1 MSDDAAPDV
10 VVELPVPARYEL
22 RATTGAYRL
31 GARDL
36 AVRVDGP
43 TSTWRAVRTPDG
55 PGTVRYEQRLGRG
68 ADRVPGPS
76 DPGPGVVRVAAW
88 GPGAG
93 WLVRQAPMAL
103 GLDDDVTGF
112 DDLVAGHPVLGA
124 LHRRRPGWRI
134 GGSGAVLDAIV
145 LSIVSQK
152 VTGLEAKRAWSGI
165 VRRWGEPAPGPAGL
179 RVPPAA
185 ATLADLA
192 YHDLHR
198 LGVERKRAEV
208 VLAAARATVA
218 GRLPA
223 TAEGPWDAAEAAL
236 RRVPG
241 IGVWTAAEVRR
252 IAFGDADAVS
262 YGDYHLSNIVAH
274 NLLGQRRGTD
284 ELMAELLAPFAPHRG
299 RVVRLLELA
308 GTRPERRGP
317 RLAPNGLERR

>member
-1 MSDDAAPDV
+1 MSGSGADAEA
-10 VVELPVPARYEL
+10 ELAVPERYEL
-22 RATTGAYRL
+22 RATTVAYRL

-43 TSTWRAVRTPDG
+43 ASTWRTMRTPDG
-55 PGTVRYEQRLGRG
+55 PGTVRYTQSA
-68 ADRVPGPS
+68 ADL
-76 DPGPGVVRVAAW
+76 VRVSAW
-88 GPGAG
+88 GPGAA
-93 WLVRQAPMAL
+93 WLVAQAPMAL
-103 GLDDDVTGF
+103 GLLDDVEGF
-112 DDLVAGHPVLGA
+112 APLVAGHRVLGP

-134 GGSGAVLDAIV
+134 GGSGALLDAVV

-165 VRRWGEPAPGPAGL
+165 VRRWGEPAPGPADPGL

-185 ATLADLA
+185 ATLAALG
-192 YHDLHR
+192 YHDFHR

-208 VLAAARATVA
+208 ILAAARATAA

-223 TAEGPWDAAEAAL
+223 TVEGPWPEAEVAL

-252 IAFGDADAVS
+252 IALGDADAVS
-262 YGDYHLSNIVAH
+262 YGDYHLPHIVAH
-274 NLLGQRRGTD
+274 NLLGQRRGSD

-317 RLAPNGLERR
+317 RMTPAGHERR

>member
-1 MSDDAAPDV
+1 MTA
-10 VVELPVPARYEL
+10 PVPLGAEAELSVDVPVPLRYEL

-43 TSTWRAVRTPDG
+43 GSTWRAVRTPEG
-55 PGTVRYEQRLGRG
+55 PGTVRYAQLAE
-68 ADRVPGPS
+68 
-76 DPGPGVVRVAAW
+76 GVVRVSAW
-88 GPGAG
+88 GPGAS
-93 WLVRQAPMAL
+93 WLLGQAPMAL

-112 DDLVAGHPVLGA
+112 DELVAGHRVLGP
-124 LHRRRPGWRI
+124 LHRLRPGWRI
-134 GGSGAVLDAIV
+134 GGSGAVLDAVV
-145 LSIVSQK
+145 LTIVSQK

-179 RVPPAA
+179 RLPPAA
-185 ATLADLA
+185 ATLAGLG
-192 YHDLHR
+192 YHDFHR
-198 LGVERKRAEV
+198 LGLERKRAEV

-223 TAEGPWDAAEAAL
+223 TAEARWDGAESAL
-236 RRVPG
+236 RRIPG

-262 YGDYHLSNIVAH
+262 YGDYHLPNIVAH
-274 NLLGQRRGTD
+274 NLLGQRTGTD

-317 RLAPNGLERR
+317 RMTPSGHERR

>member
-1 MSDDAAPDV
+1 MTGPEAEAAGDAALELELAVPD
-10 VVELPVPARYEL
+10 RYEL
-22 RATTGAYRL
+22 RPTAGAYRL

-43 TSTWRAVRTPDG
+43 TSTWRAVRTPEG
-55 PGTVRYEQRLGRG
+55 LGTVRYVQAS
-68 ADRVPGPS
+68 AD
-76 DPGPGVVRVAAW
+76 VVRVSAW
-88 GPGAG
+88 GPGAA
-93 WLVRQAPMAL
+93 WLLRQAPMAL
-103 GLDDDVTGF
+103 GLLDDVGGF
-112 DDLVAGHPVLGA
+112 AELVAGHRVLGPMQ
-124 LHRRRPGWRI
+124 RRRPGWRI
-134 GGSGAVLDAIV
+134 GGSGAVLDAVV

-185 ATLADLA
+185 ATLAALA

-223 TAEGPWDAAEAAL
+223 TAEGPWDGAEAAL
-236 RRVPG
+236 RRIPG

-262 YGDYHLSNIVAH
+262 YGDYHLPNIVAH
-274 NLLGQRRGTD
+274 NLVGQRRGTD
-284 ELMAELLAPFAPHRG
+284 EQMAELLAPFAPHRG

-317 RLAPNGLERR
+317 RMTPNGLERR